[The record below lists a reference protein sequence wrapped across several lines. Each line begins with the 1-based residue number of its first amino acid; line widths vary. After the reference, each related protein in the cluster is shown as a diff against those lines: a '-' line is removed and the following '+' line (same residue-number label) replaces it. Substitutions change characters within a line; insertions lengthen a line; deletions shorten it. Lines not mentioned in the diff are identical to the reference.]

1 MGGAPQHTSKPVR
14 LHLRMRLWP
23 PVQASEAEA
32 TEWNRLLLG
41 KGLID
46 VALRLTITHFDPD
59 RLASS

>member
-1 MGGAPQHTSKPVR
+1 MAGASQHTSKPVR
-14 LHLRMRLWP
+14 LHLRMRLDP
-23 PVQASEAEA
+23 QFKLLKPEA

-46 VALRLTITHFDPD
+46 VALRLTITHFDPV